1 MSALLMPTA
10 RATPSIAASWTP
22 CSSKSSRVAATIWR
36 SRSARAMAGV
46 LTAAETISV
55 TIVYT
60 LVHGRYRNRDPHLLP
75 RPQPG
80 PARHPRV
87 GPRIL
92 RERRPPRRV
101 GVGRARGDA
110 LADHPGG
117 RQDRPLRLRVDRAVL
132 GRPDGPDPAGRQRGA
147 LLGRRRHRHGDHG
160 HLAR

>member
-1 MSALLMPTA
+1 MSALLIPTA

-22 CSSKSSRVAATIWR
+22 CSSNSSRVAATIWR

-46 LTAAETISV
+46 LTADETTSV
-55 TIVYT
+55 NNGYT
-60 LVHGRYRNRDPHLLP
+60 LVHGRDRNRDPHLLP

-87 GPRIL
+87 GPWLL
-92 RERRPPRRV
+92 REHRPPRRR

-117 RQDRPLRLRVDRAVL
+117 RQDRPLRLRVDRPVL
-132 GRPDGPDPAGRQRGA
+132 GRPDRPDAAGRQRGA
-147 LLGRRRHRHGDHG
+147 LLGRRRDRYGDH
-160 HLAR
+160 